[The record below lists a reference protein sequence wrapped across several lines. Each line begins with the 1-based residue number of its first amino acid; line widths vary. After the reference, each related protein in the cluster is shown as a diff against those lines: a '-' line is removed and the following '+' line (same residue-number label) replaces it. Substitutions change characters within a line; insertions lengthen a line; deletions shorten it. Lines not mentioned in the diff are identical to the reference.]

1 MRNFFFFFLLGFQLS
16 FAQTPER
23 YISHRVKKGET
34 LIQITERYNVSQD
47 QILEFNPSV
56 EKTGIKRRMT
66 LRVPIYS
73 KSNNSKNLPRIK
85 GIDINIIEN
94 KAHVFHSSDMNSI
107 TYIGIGLSFI
117 NGGFL

>member
-23 YISHRVKKGET
+23 FISHRVKKGET

-66 LRVPIYS
+66 LRVSNIFPI
-73 KSNNSKNLPRIK
+73 
-85 GIDINIIEN
+85 E
-94 KAHVFHSSDMNSI
+94 
-107 TYIGIGLSFI
+107 
-117 NGGFL
+117 